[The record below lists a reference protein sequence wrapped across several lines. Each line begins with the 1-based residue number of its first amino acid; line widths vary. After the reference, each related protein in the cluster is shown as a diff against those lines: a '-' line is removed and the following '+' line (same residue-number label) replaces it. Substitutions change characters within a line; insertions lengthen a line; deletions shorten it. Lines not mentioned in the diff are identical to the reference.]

1 MLNKV
6 NLADIRSFVLI
17 AQLGNFTKAAEALSV
32 SRSHVS
38 RQISGLEAQ
47 MGVTLLNRT
56 TRTLRL
62 THAGERF
69 YHDCEKLC
77 ETSTKR

>member
-47 MGVTLLNRT
+47 MGVTLLTRT

-69 YHDCEKLC
+69 TKNAK
-77 ETSTKR
+77 STA